1 MQETVYHLKTYQG
14 HYGDKIGAKS
24 LIKIDLA
31 RGCGFCFGVR
41 EAIKKAQKAAN
52 DYGDVQMLG
61 DIVHNEHVVQDLAK
75 KGIHVVENLDAVD
88 SSRPLL
94 LRAHGT
100 EKAIVAAAAERNL
113 FTIDATCPL
122 VLDIHKEIKELEAE
136 RRTIF
141 IIGDHDH
148 DEVRGIQSQVD
159 KATVLS
165 SPKEAKA
172 IPRLKKAG
180 VVSQSTQAMENFTA
194 IVAILAEKIHDLRV
208 VNTICHPTRQNQTEI
223 KRIAAENELV
233 IVIGSQTSANSKR
246 LREVAAAINP
256 RSYQVENAA
265 ELQPQWFENVQ
276 SVGISA
282 GASTPDSQIQE
293 LIARIR
299 QIDEARLST

>member
-1 MQETVYHLKTYQG
+1 LLETVSHSKTYQG
-14 HYGDKIGAKS
+14 YNDKKTGANA

-41 EAIKKAQKAAN
+41 EAIKKAQKASQ

-61 DIVHNEHVVQDLAK
+61 DIVHNEYVVQDLAAQ
-75 KGIHVVENLDAVD
+75 GIHVVENLDAVD
-88 SSRPLL
+88 SSKPLL
-94 LRAHGT
+94 FRAHGT
-100 EKAIVAAAAERNL
+100 EKAIVTEAAERHL

-136 RRTIF
+136 GRTLF
-141 IIGDHDH
+141 IVGDHGH
-148 DEVRGIQSQVD
+148 DEVRGIQSQVE
-159 KATVLS
+159 KATILS
-165 SPKEAKA
+165 SPNEAEP

-194 IVAILAEKIHDLRV
+194 IVAILAEKVHDLRV

-223 KRIAAENELV
+223 KRIAAENDLV

-256 RSYQVENAA
+256 KSYQVETAA
-265 ELQPQWFENVQ
+265 ELQPEWFENVRL
-276 SVGISA
+276 VGISA
-282 GASTPDSQIQE
+282 GASTPDSLIQE
-293 LIARIR
+293 LIVRIR
-299 QIDEARLST
+299 QIDETRLST